1 MAPTHG
7 NSDEIDALLHET
19 RRFPP
24 PEWWTRHAN
33 VRTAGIYDRA
43 AADPEAFWAERAREL
58 EWITPFSKTLDGGFP
73 SPKWFADGTL
83 NVSANCL
90 DRHVRNGRG
99 DRTVFIWEGEPGDT
113 RAITYRELL
122 DDVSRFASVLRAKGV
137 RKGDR
142 VALYMPLIPEL
153 AIAMLA
159 CARIGAIHSVVF
171 GGFSA
176 DALRDRI
183 NDSECVA
190 LVTADGGYRRGN
202 IVPLKQMA
210 DAALEGTP
218 SITTVIVVRRG
229 GGRDIPSP
237 MQPGRDHWYHEL
249 MASESGAADPEPM
262 GAEDMLYILYT
273 SGTTGKPKGAE
284 LTHRAL
290 VGRFGSG
297 ALVPERLLARGA
309 VSGMPVA
316 HIAGFAMLV
325 QLLSL
330 GVPVHLLAKF
340 RPTDALDAIER
351 ERPMMFIGVPA
362 MYQMMLDAGAADR
375 DLSSVRVWSSGADA
389 LRPEVA
395 EAFQRF
401 GSTFRLPLLGRGVGR
416 ATFVDGYGMVELG
429 GGVALRVHPPIPL
442 PLSGLRP
449 MGGARLA
456 VLDDEGREVPR
467 GEVGE
472 LAVKGPGVMRG
483 YHGNAEA
490 TREAMTDDGWLR
502 TGDLARARPLGFFEL
517 AGRKKDVIKHGG
529 YSVFA
534 VEVEH
539 ALAEHPAVAEVAV
552 LGLPDQRK
560 GEVPVAVVRLAP
572 GAVATVD
579 DLRAFAATRLADYKR
594 PTRVVLVDH
603 LPRTGTEKVQKQ
615 ALRRLFDDG

>member
-1 MAPTHG
+1 VSLRARR
-7 NSDEIDALLHET
+7 ALASSKDLTTGTILE
-19 RRFPP
+19 RFA
-24 PEWWTRHAN
+24 E
-33 VRTAGIYDRA
+33 VRGGSTLVREPDRGSLTYAA
-43 AADPEAFWAERAREL
+43 AADLVARAA
-58 EWITPFSKTLDGGFP
+58 TT
-73 SPKWFADGTL
+73 
-83 NVSANCL
+83 
-90 DRHVRNGRG
+90 
-99 DRTVFIWEGEPGDT
+99 
-113 RAITYRELL
+113 
-122 DDVSRFASVLRAKGV
+122 
-137 RKGDR
+137 
-142 VALYMPLIPEL
+142 
-153 AIAMLA
+153 
-159 CARIGAIHSVVF
+159 
-171 GGFSA
+171 
-176 DALRDRI
+176 LRDRI
-183 NDSECVA
+183 EPGDRVLVATPNDYRLFLACLAVGRAGGVA
-190 LVTADGGYRRGN
+190 
-202 IVPLKQMA
+202 VPVNPRMTGDEIAYVEA
-210 DAALEGTP
+210 DA
-218 SITTVIVVRRG
+218 
-229 GGRDIPSP
+229 
-237 MQPGRDHWYHEL
+237 
-249 MASESGAADPEPM
+249 GAACRVDDFDELVDGPAGPAADVDPSSV
-262 GAEDMLYILYT
+262 AVLFYT

-340 RPTDALDAIER
+340 RPTDALDAIKR